1 MRLLSPAVLAIL
13 LAAPAPAPAAGQT
26 VVLQDTRCI
35 TTEDEFIASAVRV
48 NKAKVR
54 VATDRAREVVLAE
67 INRHRVAA
75 KLWAFEADKLS
86 VGLMQH
92 EGRLYVG
99 VVMFMDGCVVP
110 GSVKVI
116 PAENWI
122 AFIVGL
128 GLSMDDFK
136 PEQGA

>member
-1 MRLLSPAVLAIL
+1 MRLLAPAVLAIL
-13 LAAPAPAPAAGQT
+13 LAAPAPAAGQT
-26 VVLQDTRCI
+26 VVLQGTRCI
-35 TTEDEFIASAVRV
+35 TTEDEFLASAVRV

-86 VGLMQH
+86 IGVIQH

-116 PAENWI
+116 PAENWV

>member
-1 MRLLSPAVLAIL
+1 MRLAAIAVLAL
-13 LAAPAPAPAAGQT
+13 LSAPAAAQT
-26 VVLQDTRCI
+26 IVPQTTSCI
-35 TTEDEFIASAVRV
+35 TTEDEFMASAVNV
-48 NKAKVR
+48 NKAEVR
-54 VATDRAREVVLAE
+54 VATDHARVTVLEE

-75 KLWAFEADKLS
+75 QLWAFEADKLS
-86 VGLMQH
+86 VGIIQH

-99 VVMFMDGCVVP
+99 VVMFKAGCVVP

-116 PAENWI
+116 PAENWV

-136 PEQGA
+136 PEEGA